1 MNAKTFVDSM
11 LSKHGTDHALYILG
25 TIQSL
30 FQDALDN
37 LTEQNRE
44 DIERLMQSLCQV
56 KR

>member
-1 MNAKTFVDSM
+1 MNAKIFVDSM

-37 LTEQNRE
+37 LTEQDRE
-44 DIERLMQSLCQV
+44 YLERLMQNLCQA

>member
-1 MNAKTFVDSM
+1 MNAKTFVDAM
-11 LSKHGTDHALYILG
+11 LSKHGTDHALFILG

-37 LTEQNRE
+37 LKEQDRE